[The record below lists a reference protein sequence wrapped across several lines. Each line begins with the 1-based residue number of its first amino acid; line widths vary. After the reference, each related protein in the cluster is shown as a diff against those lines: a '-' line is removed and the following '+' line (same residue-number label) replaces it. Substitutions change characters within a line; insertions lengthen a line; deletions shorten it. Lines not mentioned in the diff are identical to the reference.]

1 MRFGLCGICGAMA
14 ILLLAPPGLSDV
26 GQEPLPALPL
36 APLSLTSP
44 VSQPT
49 VSTPTPPGQTLADA
63 YSPLRLSIMDE
74 PESVYPQII
83 PPESQEPMNAGSV
96 SFNLTVSYLSRYV
109 FRGID
114 QATLP
119 GHTEDSLQF
128 NGAAE
133 FDLGK
138 IPHPFIGLFVNV
150 FNNDPVARFEE
161 VRPVIGLRWII
172 KPLTIIGTYT
182 SYLFPNRKSL
192 DTQEATLELSLDD
205 SRIWNTDKPLLSPYI
220 YSAYDF
226 GDYYG
231 VYLETGLK
239 HDFAIEETGITLT
252 PSASIA
258 YVLRDP
264 YFRKAV
270 GGSDTGAQ
278 HFEVGLTLTYS
289 LNNLLNIPR
298 RFGHWNIKGYLFD
311 DGPIDSELKANT
323 RLFGGAGIDFEY

>member
-1 MRFGLCGICGAMA
+1 MRLGLRGVLAATGMAFLLQFVPGAA
-14 ILLLAPPGLSDV
+14 GQLASPPRS
-26 GQEPLPALPL
+26 L
-36 APLSLTSP
+36 APLSLSPP

-49 VSTPTPPGQTLADA
+49 VSAPTLPSQTLADA
-63 YSPLRLSIMDE
+63 YSPLRLAIVDE

-83 PPESQEPMNAGSV
+83 PPESQEPVNAGAV
-96 SFNLTVSYLSRYV
+96 NFDLTVSYLSRYV
-109 FRGID
+109 FRGVD

-161 VRPVIGLRWII
+161 VRPVVGLRWLL
-172 KPLTIIGTYT
+172 KPLTLIGTYT
-182 SYLFPNRKSL
+182 SYIFPNRKAL
-192 DTQEATLELSLDD
+192 DTQEVSLELSLDD
-205 SRIWNTDKPLLSPYI
+205 SRLWNTVNPVLSPYI

-226 GDYYG
+226 GIYYG
-231 VYLETGLK
+231 VYFEVGIK
-239 HDFAIEETGITLT
+239 HDFVIEETGLTLT
-252 PSASIA
+252 PSASMA

-278 HFEVGLTLTYS
+278 HFEVGMTLTYS

-298 RFGHWNIKGYLFD
+298 RFGHWNVRGYLFD
-311 DGPIDSELKANT
+311 DGPIDSDLRANT
-323 RLFGGAGIDFEY
+323 RLFGGAGINFEY